1 MARGLRIFKMLQ
13 MIAIVSQRWESLY
26 TQMSSRGIVKAKVSV
41 VQSCPT
47 LWGPMDCSPPGSP
60 SMGFSREQYWS
71 GWPFPSPGDLPNPG
85 VNPPSPILQAD
96 SLPSEPPGNPQRV
109 LGLWSSG
116 FLAYWNSLISPEWT
130 TLDFMI
136 QNNERSVK
144 WGTWHMASSLSSSE
158 LCKVLF
164 WTLGKRLNSGA
175 GSLLPSALLQAWCVP
190 LAPDHPSH
198 GLASP
203 PWHISHTVSL
213 AYPDPHDA
221 RCGLVPKSCPT
232 VCDPRDCS
240 PPGSS
245 VHGISQARTGVGC
258 HTLLQGVFLTRGS
271 NPHLLHWQAD
281 SSVLS
286 PREAP
291 GSLQQ
296 GVTPHPCVMGPLSHK
311 SIFF

>member
-1 MARGLRIFKMLQ
+1 MAIPF
-13 MIAIVSQRWESLY
+13 
-26 TQMSSRGIVKAKVSV
+26 SRGSS
-41 VQSCPT
+41 Q
-47 LWGPMDCSPPGSP
+47 PGS
-60 SMGFSREQYWS
+60 Q
-71 GWPFPSPGDLPNPG
+71 
-85 VNPPSPILQAD
+85 PPSPILQAD

-213 AYPDPHDA
+213 ASPDPHDP

-232 VCDPRDCS
+232 VTTGTVAHQAPLSMGFLRQEYWGGLPRPPPGHLPDPGIKPS
-240 PPGSS
+240 PPALAGGFFS
-245 VHGISQARTGVGC
+245 AEP
-258 HTLLQGVFLTRGS
+258 QG
-271 NPHLLHWQAD
+271 
-281 SSVLS
+281 S
-286 PREAP
+286 PRILTA
-291 GSLQQ
+291 GCY
-296 GVTPHPCVMGPLSHK
+296 TPPLCDGTSFPQKH
-311 SIFF
+311 IFLGGTVGRAMRIQ